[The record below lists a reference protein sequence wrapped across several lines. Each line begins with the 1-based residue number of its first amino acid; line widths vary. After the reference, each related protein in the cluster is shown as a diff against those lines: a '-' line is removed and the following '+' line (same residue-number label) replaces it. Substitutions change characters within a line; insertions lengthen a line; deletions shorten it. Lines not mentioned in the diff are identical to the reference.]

1 MIAAGQP
8 AAATSVTGPDLRDIH
23 LPAEPSWWPPA
34 PGWWLLAALA
44 LVAIVLA
51 IGWWRRHRRVRG
63 RQQQILDQLERQV
76 RRHREDGNLP
86 GLLRD
91 MHQLLRRVARQHD
104 PRATGQRGE
113 AWRRTLARVPVDA
126 PTLQRLYALDELIY
140 RPPATGS
147 DEATVAAVRAWLR
160 LAVKPSRWKAAAPG
174 QEVAD
179 A

>member
-1 MIAAGQP
+1 MMAAGLP
-8 AAATSVTGPDLRDIH
+8 AAATSVAGPDLRDIH

-44 LVAIVLA
+44 LGVIVLA

-63 RQQQILDQLERQV
+63 RQQRILDELERLV
-76 RRHREDGNLP
+76 RRHREDGNPL

-104 PRATGQRGE
+104 PHATQQRGE
-113 AWRRTLARVPVDA
+113 AWRRTLARVPVDSA
-126 PTLQRLYALDELIY
+126 VLQRLCALDELIY
-140 RPPATGS
+140 QPLATDG
-147 DEATVAAVRAWLR
+147 DEATVSAVRTWLR
-160 LAVKPSRWKAAAPG
+160 LAVKPSRWKATEPG